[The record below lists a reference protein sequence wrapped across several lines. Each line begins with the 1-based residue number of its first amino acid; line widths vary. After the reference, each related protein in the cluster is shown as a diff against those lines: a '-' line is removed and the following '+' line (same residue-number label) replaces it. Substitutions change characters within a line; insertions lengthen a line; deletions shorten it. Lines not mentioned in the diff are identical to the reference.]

1 MINCKDTKC
10 QKGFYRCCATC
21 ELLEVCDTACYN
33 PSAKCGYAELTP
45 TERRRAYKQ
54 QKQTRNITIACIIV
68 IALIL
73 SIGLFIIGNQNTIM
87 MMQTDAI
94 NLTNYIQQDI
104 EDLKHQPKIDDLSTT
119 SLTDE
124 ERNFVERVT
133 AAEARGETLEGMMAV
148 ALTILDRSELWN
160 LSITEVLTAPG
171 QYADPYQG
179 EISDSVRLAVANVF
193 DNGIR
198 VFEDPITHFFSGD
211 KPYWADEKV
220 NRGSIGCHEFYY

>member
-1 MINCKDTKC
+1 MRSMYLSSTEEKLRKIRFCRTIGTIIYGMII
-10 QKGFYRCCATC
+10 
-21 ELLEVCDTACYN
+21 
-33 PSAKCGYAELTP
+33 LTL
-45 TERRRAYKQ
+45 
-54 QKQTRNITIACIIV
+54 IIC
-68 IALIL
+68 
-73 SIGLFIIGNQNTIM
+73 LFIKLDYIM
-87 MMQTDAI
+87 KMQVDAI

-104 EDLKHQPKIDDLSTT
+104 EDLKHQPQIDDLSTT
-119 SLTDE
+119 SLSDE
-124 ERNFVERVT
+124 ERDLAERVT